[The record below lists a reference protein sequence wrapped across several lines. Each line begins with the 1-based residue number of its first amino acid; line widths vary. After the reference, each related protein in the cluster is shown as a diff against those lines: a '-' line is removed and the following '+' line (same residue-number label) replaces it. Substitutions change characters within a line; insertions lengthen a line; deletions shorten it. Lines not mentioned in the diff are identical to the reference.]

1 MDFKKKGRNGLS
13 YLVLLGTLTFLTLL
27 AQSSIGQNGNANPN
41 NNGQALNPNQEI
53 LEKLAEL
60 EEKVD
65 ALGAEQVTATFCIS
79 QGRAFDLGAEW
90 AFEGRVE
97 AEVGVGWAEV
107 FSGEATAE
115 FKFPFLLPSKV
126 AVNANGTHG
135 RNFDICVDLPIE
147 MGPNDT
153 ALLAELATDIN
164 AKANDFPNRGKFQRR
179 THRLLNYTKL
189 RVPGIQIRTDAEQ
202 SFASFATAT
211 EPVEG
216 AEDEFDVVDDAIE
229 NLLSNGVKGDGS
241 MFGVLKNTNISS
253 LVGSFDAL
261 SRDVTSVIADPSQLL
276 DPLSD
281 SVNGGIDSMDCATF
295 GIDSTLRNQKP
306 GLEKLCNRLE
316 GFPDYALV
324 EQVLS
329 GELIADLYEALD
341 TLTIGGSASEVSSAS
356 KSRFCSS
363 RIGQLFK
370 YNIFCGRPSP

>member
-1 MDFKKKGRNGLS
+1 MNFKLGVRNGVSCLA
-13 YLVLLGTLTFLTLL
+13 LLGTLTLLTTL
-27 AQSSIGQNGNANPN
+27 AQSSLGQNGNANPN
-41 NNGQALNPNQEI
+41 NNGQARNPNQEI
-53 LEKLAEL
+53 LDKLAEL
-60 EEKVD
+60 EEKID

-79 QGRAFDLGAEW
+79 QGRALDLGAEW

-97 AEVGVGWAEV
+97 AEAGVGWAEV

-126 AVNANGTHG
+126 AINANGTHG
-135 RNFDICVDLPIE
+135 RNFDICVDLPIDL
-147 MGPNDT
+147 GPNDR

-164 AKANDFPNRGKFQRR
+164 ANANDFPNRGKFQRR
-179 THRLLNYTKL
+179 AHRLLNYTKL
-189 RVPGIQIRTDAEQ
+189 RVPGVQVRTDAEQ
-202 SFASFATAT
+202 SFASFTTAT
-211 EPVEG
+211 EPQEG
-216 AEDEFDVVDDAIE
+216 TEDEFDVVDDAIE

-241 MFGVLKNTNISS
+241 MFGVLKNANINS

-261 SRDVTSVIADPSQLL
+261 PVDVTSVIADPSQLL

-281 SVNGGIDSMDCATF
+281 SVNGGIDNMDCATF
-295 GIDSTLRNQKP
+295 GIDSTLRDQKP

-316 GFPDYALV
+316 GFPDYRLV

-341 TLTIGGSASEVSSAS
+341 TLTIGGSASAISSAS
-356 KSRFCSS
+356 KSGFCSS

-370 YNIFCGRPSP
+370 YDVFCDR

>member
-1 MDFKKKGRNGLS
+1 MDFETKGRHGVS
-13 YLVLLGTLTFLTLL
+13 SFALLATLTFFTVL
-27 AQSSIGQNGNANPN
+27 AQSSLGQNGNANPQ

-60 EEKVD
+60 EEKID

-79 QGRAFDLGAEW
+79 QGRALDLGAEW

-97 AEVGVGWAEV
+97 AEAGVGWAEV

-135 RNFDICVDLPIE
+135 RSFDICVDLPIE
-147 MGPNDT
+147 LGPTDT

-202 SFASFATAT
+202 GFTSFATAT
-211 EPVEG
+211 EPMDG

-241 MFGVLKNTNISS
+241 MFGVLKNTNITN
-253 LVGSFDAL
+253 LAGSFDAL
-261 SRDVTSVIADPSQLL
+261 PGDVNSIIADPSQLL
-276 DPLSD
+276 DPLAD
-281 SVNGGIDSMDCATF
+281 SVNDGIDSIDCATF
-295 GIDSTLRNQKP
+295 LIDPALRNQKP

-341 TLTIGGSASEVSSAS
+341 TLTIGGTASQVSSAS

-370 YNIFCGRPSP
+370 YDIFCGR